1 MPTRL
6 VRPAATR
13 LPKDAIDAWRA
24 VPSAVAADKLNGRCH
39 ADARIR
45 PVRPFAPGAT
55 LGGSAVTA
63 WCEPAD
69 YGPVHHAIAVA
80 QAGDVIVVAAGG
92 RCDAAMIG
100 ELLSGAARRKGIA
113 GVLVDGAVR
122 DMNTLAQ
129 WADFPVFARWTTPRG
144 PSSMERGTVND
155 TVIFGGIAISPF
167 DIVIGDDDGV
177 VVVPQALAGRTLDL
191 CLAHVA
197 AEKKWEAALSQG
209 ATTIDTFGVPPA
221 LAEL

>member
-6 VRPAATR
+6 VQPTARR
-13 LPKDAIDAWRA
+13 LPPEVIDAWRT

-45 PVRPFAPGAT
+45 PIRPFAPGVA
-55 LGGSAVTA
+55 LVGSAITA

-80 QAGDVIVVAAGG
+80 GPGDVIVVAAGG
-92 RCDAAMIG
+92 RRDAAMIG

-113 GVLVDGAVR
+113 GVAIDGAVR
-122 DMNTLAQ
+122 DVNTLAQ
-129 WADFPVFARWTTPRG
+129 WPDFAVFARWTTPRG
-144 PSSMERGTVND
+144 PSSMERGSVND
-155 TVIFGGIAISPF
+155 MVIFGGIPVSPF
-167 DIVIGDDDGV
+167 DIVIGDDDGL
-177 VVVPQALAGRTLDL
+177 VVVPQALAAKTLPL

-197 AEKKWEAALSQG
+197 AEKKWEAALAGG
-209 ATTIDTFGVPPA
+209 ATTLDTFNVPA
-221 LAEL
+221 AVVG